1 MSGTSLNRVQI
12 IGNLGADPEIRTLP
26 GGTLVANLS
35 VATADSWTNKETGE
49 KQEKTQWHRVVIFN
63 EPLITNVVEKFMH
76 KGSRVFL
83 EGQLETRKWQD
94 REGTDRYSTEILLRP
109 FRGELTLLDAPK
121 TSESSP
127 NLRGASAGK
136 AARPEPA

>member
-26 GGTLVANLS
+26 GGAIVANLS
-35 VATADSWTNKETGE
+35 VATSDSWTNKETGE

-63 EPLITNVVEKFMH
+63 EPLVTNVVEKFMH

-94 REGTDRYSTEILLRP
+94 REGTDRYSTEIVLRP

-121 TSESSP
+121 NTEPSP
-127 NLRGASAGK
+127 NLKSTSPRK
-136 AARPEPA
+136 QHDLDHV